1 MVRCLSAMTKLKGEW
16 QTRVVSV
23 NPEMECVA
31 SRVLAVLA
39 GCRSTHRSHI
49 ALILQGI
56 PHSGYI
62 SPEAMVCCLSAFR
75 LTRLEGLD
83 SPWILNPLY
92 LALTGKGD
100 IRLRPSAQPSL
111 LSLIFRFEGV
121 SEHPEALVARIDAP
135 LLNGLRVIFLH
146 QTHFSTLHDLSSSS
160 VAQRISRHTDEARV
174 LFSNR
179 YSMFGSH
186 SHSVRDLMQTVRSA
200 ALRLLHR
207 SVAHLSL
214 KLSFRRCNSSIPTRV
229 NIIFLKLRWQDSLPV
244 TL

>member
-1 MVRCLSAMTKLKGEW
+1 L
-16 QTRVVSV
+16 QT
-23 NPEMECVA
+23 
-31 SRVLAVLA
+31 

-100 IRLRPSAQPSL
+100 VRLRPSAQPSL
-111 LSLIFRFEGV
+111 LPLIFRSEGV

-135 LLNGLRVIFLH
+135 LLNGLRVIFLR

-160 VAQRISRHTDEARV
+160 VAQRISRHPMT
-174 LFSNR
+174 
-179 YSMFGSH
+179 H
-186 SHSVRDLMQTVRSA
+186 VRSFPIA
-200 ALRLLHR
+200 TVCSDHT
-207 SVAHLSL
+207 
-214 KLSFRRCNSSIPTRV
+214 PTQFEISCRQSDRQLFV
-229 NIIFLKLRWQDSLPV
+229 SCTDL
-244 TL
+244 